1 MLRYRIARARRTA
14 ELSKAQ
20 LARRLGVPTQ
30 VVADWEHGTDQP
42 GPFQIK
48 RLARVLHPGFGSAQI
63 WLRSGPPVPRPT
75 TGEPSP
81 AAMLEAVKAYRERR
95 TSW

>member
-1 MLRYRIARARRTA
+1 MLRYRIAAARRTA

-20 LARRLGVPTQ
+20 LARCLGVPTQ
-30 VVADWEHGTDQP
+30 VVADWEHGAGEP

-48 RLARVLHPGFGSAQI
+48 RLARVLHPGFGSAHI
-63 WLRSGPPVPRPT
+63 WLQSGPQLPRPT

-81 AAMLEAVKAYRERR
+81 AAMTAYAPTFRERR
-95 TSW
+95 TNW